1 MLVSCFNHL
10 VTPPPVE
17 VLHLGHVGV
26 EPVQTPLVEKTG
38 GDHLGIIL
46 WLEAFVEELSGS
58 FLIDVLLEERGH
70 LRKGRGVQN
79 GHLHVKNNALDQLL
93 GT

>member
-1 MLVSCFNHL
+1 M
-10 VTPPPVE
+10 
-17 VLHLGHVGV
+17 
-26 EPVQTPLVEKTG
+26 
-38 GDHLGIIL
+38 
-46 WLEAFVEELSGS
+46 EELSGS
-58 FLIDVLLEERGH
+58 FLIDVLLEERRH